1 MNNGLYSVTIKDIP
15 QDERPIERLIAC
27 GPEALS
33 TAEIM
38 AIVIRCGTRGEN
50 VVDLASRLLNSC
62 GSMKNLA
69 CADFAELASVKGIGR
84 VKAAQLKAAIEL
96 GKGCFFFRRDTSFC
110 RTPLCA
116 RAKSLFRIRPRNG

>member
-50 VVDLASRLLNSC
+50 VV
-62 GSMKNLA
+62 
-69 CADFAELASVKGIGR
+69 
-84 VKAAQLKAAIEL
+84 EL
-96 GKGCFFFRRDTSFC
+96 GLEVAEFLWEHEEPCLC
-110 RTPLCA
+110 RLCGA
-116 RAKSLFRIRPRNG
+116 CQR